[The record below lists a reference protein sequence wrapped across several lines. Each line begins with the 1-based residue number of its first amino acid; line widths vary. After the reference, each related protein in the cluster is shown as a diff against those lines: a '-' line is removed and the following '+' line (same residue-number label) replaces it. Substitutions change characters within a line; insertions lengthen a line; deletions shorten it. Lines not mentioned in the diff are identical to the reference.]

1 MYLMLNFFG
10 IAIAIADA
18 NENTNTIKY
27 LLEFYWHD
35 IA

>member
-1 MYLMLNFFG
+1 MWLMPNFFG
-10 IAIAIADA
+10 IGIADA

-27 LLEFYWHD
+27 LLEFYWQD